1 MTKNLEEVLDEGYL
15 AYQREAAI
23 KNLGER
29 THLTLGQISKLCE
42 HPKHGTVVASITLD
56 DLIAKKLGDAEDE
69 EPDPDPDP
77 PRAAKKSAKKA
88 ATKKKAAAPAQKK
101 SAPPKK
107 KATKTSAPKKA
118 TSAPKADKGKP
129 KPRLDYETGMKEVLA
144 ALKAARGPQG
154 RSAIEQAT
162 GYTGVQVRAF
172 CQRLVKAGKINILG
186 EGGRSTQY
194 EAT

>member
-1 MTKNLEEVLDEGYL
+1 MTNENLEEVLDEGYL

-29 THLTLGQISKLCE
+29 THLTLGQISKLCD
-42 HPKHGTVVASITLD
+42 HPKHGTVVATITLD
-56 DLIAKKLGDAEDE
+56 DLIAKKLGDTEDE
-69 EPDPDPDP
+69 EPEPDP
-77 PRAAKKSAKKA
+77 PKAAKKATKKA
-88 ATKKKAAAPAQKK
+88 ATKKKAAKKIPAKK
-101 SAPPKK
+101 TPAKK
-107 KATKTSAPKKA
+107 KAAKTSAPKKA
-118 TSAPKADKGKP
+118 TRGAKADKGKP

-144 ALKAARGPQG
+144 ALKAAKGPQG

-172 CQRLVKAGKINILG
+172 CKRLAKAGKVNILG

-194 EAT
+194 EAI